1 MQLFID
7 LLKDEKWGMDA
18 AKAFQIISSED
29 DLLNKSNHAVIRLL
43 HKQRFFMFVFPQL
56 VSNAASQN
64 DESGTSPSPIYFG
77 FFLMVATR
85 SNYLIALSNIISNI
99 PKEILLPE
107 LPPLLPLLL
116 QSLNLPS
123 PVLRANAI
131 NTLYVMVIESPE
143 IISKHME
150 TMIPILTNQIAL
162 SPANPPK
169 VRIAALRCLAILPTH
184 LNFTAIDGFQ
194 KMVIRAIGGVLDDP
208 KRIIR
213 KEAVDCRHAWY
224 TSSGKVA

>member
-1 MQLFID
+1 MRWFDYCINNDFLCLYSRRLSQTHHLKATTQVQLSVSVPFTH
-7 LLKDEKWGMDA
+7 
-18 AKAFQIISSED
+18 S
-29 DLLNKSNHAVIRLL
+29 
-43 HKQRFFMFVFPQL
+43 L
-56 VSNAASQN
+56 V
-64 DESGTSPSPIYFG
+64 
-77 FFLMVATR
+77 TR
-85 SNYLIALSNIISNI
+85 SNYLVALSNIISNI

-107 LPPLLPLLL
+107 LPSLLPLLL

-143 IISKHME
+143 IISSHME
-150 TMIPILTNQIAL
+150 TMIPILTNQITL

-184 LNFTAIDGFQ
+184 LNFTAIESFQ
-194 KMVIRAIGGVLDDP
+194 KIVIRAIGGVLDDP
-208 KRIIR
+208 KRVIR

-224 TSSGKVA
+224 TSSGKMA